1 MKLAILKTAATAAI
15 AAAAVF
21 AVSSTANAYTPPE
34 TGGVSNPNVGPGGSF
49 EFTAPPANFLPGETV
64 AISLTG
70 ENASG
75 ASLGFVKFAV
85 ETAILGTVTATD
97 GGGLGGVSIRL
108 PSNASGPYT
117 VLATSPSN
125 PIGVAASVSAGDP
138 EPTADADGGSATSA
152 GTAEGSAS
160 ASGSGTAGTGGS
172 ATAGST
178 SAGTSNGASP
188 ADGGS
193 ATAPLADGLATT
205 GPEGEALLA
214 LWVGGGALALVG
226 GGVAVASTVRR
237 NAKRSA
243 I

>member
-1 MKLAILKTAATAAI
+1 MKHAIIKTAAIAAI
-15 AAAAVF
+15 AAAAVLS
-21 AVSSTANAYTPPE
+21 VSTSAIAYTPPE
-34 TGGVSNPNVGPGGSF
+34 TGGVSNPNVEPGGAF

-108 PSNASGPYT
+108 PANASGPYT

-138 EPTADADGGSATSA
+138 EPTADADGGSSTSA
-152 GTAEGSAS
+152 GTAEGSAT
-160 ASGSGTAGTGGS
+160 ASGTGTAAGTGGTGTAGTANGS
-172 ATAGST
+172 
-178 SAGTSNGASP
+178 SP

-193 ATAPLADGLATT
+193 ATAPVADGLATT
-205 GPEGEALLA
+205 GTDGEALLA

-226 GGVAVASTVRR
+226 GGIAVASTVRR
-237 NAKRSA
+237 NAKRST